1 MLESQLSGTA
11 MLCVLLSL
19 LALGQASW
27 AANRC
32 RYAAQQPQMFRRK
45 LTSTRPR
52 YMEAVCTTSYT
63 LVLSQLVHQNWEL
76 MLRISDAHKANADLS
91 SGVAQVGQ
99 PQLYACR
106 CIE

>member
-11 MLCVLLSL
+11 LLCVLQSL

-32 RYAAQQPQMFRRK
+32 RSAAQQPQMFRRK
-45 LTSTRPR
+45 LTSTRLR
-52 YMEAVCTTSYT
+52 YVEAVCTTSYS
-63 LVLSQLVHQNWEL
+63 LVLSQLVHQSWEL
-76 MLRISDAHKANADLS
+76 MLQISDAHKSNADLS
-91 SGVAQVGQ
+91 SGVIQAGQ
-99 PQLYACR
+99 SQLYACR

>member
-11 MLCVLLSL
+11 ILWALPSL
-19 LALGQASW
+19 LAFGQASW
-27 AANRC
+27 AGNRC
-32 RYAAQQPQMFRRK
+32 RSAAQQPQMFRRK

-52 YMEAVCTTSYT
+52 YIEAICTISCT
-63 LVLSQLVHQNWEL
+63 LVLSQLVHQSWEL
-76 MLRISDAHKANADLS
+76 MLQISDAHKANADLS
-91 SGVAQVGQ
+91 SGVTQGGQ